1 MFQVSSSP
9 SDEMG
14 LLVFLSIGGVGIFL
28 LVIVLSVLAAKLA
41 SKIQTQDDMEG
52 IMEAEDDDFSDHFDN
67 IENEAAIFI
76 IDEKDKPSEDI
87 VFPIVSAEPIQQTAE
102 SDRNASDSLNS
113 LNKQTTMD
121 RILNREKLL
130 RFAYKLMQ
138 SSI

>member
-1 MFQVSSSP
+1 M
-9 SDEMG
+9 
-14 LLVFLSIGGVGIFL
+14 

-67 IENEAAIFI
+67 IENESAIFI

-102 SDRNASDSLNS
+102 SDRNASDSINSLNS

-121 RILNREKLL
+121 RILNRVKLL
-130 RFAYKLMQ
+130 RFANKLMQ
-138 SSI
+138 SSK

>member
-28 LVIVLSVLAAKLA
+28 LVIVLTVLAAKLA
-41 SKIQTQDDMEG
+41 SMIQTQDDMEG

-87 VFPIVSAEPIQQTAE
+87 VFPIVSAEPIQQIAE
-102 SDRNASDSLNS
+102 SDRNASDSMNRP
-113 LNKQTTMD
+113 NKQTIMD
-121 RILNREKLL
+121 RILNRVKLL
-130 RFAYKLMQ
+130 IFANKLMQ
-138 SSI
+138 SYK